1 MAGFDEVATALI
13 AGLGGKDNI
22 KHLEPC
28 TTRIRVEVNDES
40 AIDEPALK
48 ATGAHGVM
56 RRGSVV
62 QVVMGLQSDNIE
74 QVMRRQME
82 EG

>member
-1 MAGFDEVATALI
+1 MSDFDDVATQLI

-28 TTRIRVEVNDES
+28 TTRIRVEVEDGEG
-40 AIDEPALK
+40 IDEAALK

-56 RRGSVV
+56 RRKKVV
-62 QVVMGLQSDNIE
+62 QIVMGLQSDNIE
-74 QVMRRQME
+74 QAMRRQME
-82 EG
+82 SG

>member
-22 KHLEPC
+22 HHLEPC
-28 TTRIRVEVNDES
+28 TTRIRVEVHDEGG
-40 AIDEPALK
+40 IDEAALK

-56 RRGSVV
+56 RRGKVV

-82 EG
+82 SG